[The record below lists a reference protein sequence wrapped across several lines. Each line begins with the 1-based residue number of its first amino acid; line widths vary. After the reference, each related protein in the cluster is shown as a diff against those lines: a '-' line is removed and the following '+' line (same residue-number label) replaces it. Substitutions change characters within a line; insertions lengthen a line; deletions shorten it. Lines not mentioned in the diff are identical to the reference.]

1 MSDRNIPRH
10 EIQASNELDATIAKK
25 LPAILEKL
33 PADVTRQV
41 TDSVYELVG
50 SPAWKVPAEL
60 IRRRKYELLVHH
72 GHIPAFTAEEI
83 ADANK
88 KDIKEESVWTSNG
101 VGPDDAGMVV

>member
-50 SPAWKVPAEL
+50 SPA
-60 IRRRKYELLVHH
+60 
-72 GHIPAFTAEEI
+72 
-83 ADANK
+83 
-88 KDIKEESVWTSNG
+88 
-101 VGPDDAGMVV
+101 